1 MIATEVQLNALRPT
15 ARPFRPLFIPA
26 VAVHV
31 ACGNPWSSF
40 ERDTLNPGLR
50 SDATPAAI
58 GLPFERIAIPSGERV
73 LDAFGVD
80 ADRGCGSR
88 GAVLIFHGRGETVA
102 DWIRVQQ
109 SLRARCV
116 SSIVFD
122 YSGHGR
128 STPAGTIANL
138 NADAVAA
145 EDWFLR
151 SFPSS
156 ERRCL
161 LSHSMG
167 GGPML
172 FAAARSAEIDC
183 VVLASPFSSLR
194 EMAVR
199 DGLPSWLSFI
209 MPDVWNNARAVER
222 LRVPL
227 LWVHSQAD
235 TTIPDELGRS
245 VYEAAAVAKSSLILS
260 GFDHNAI
267 YEVAPPE
274 IWDGVAA
281 FVRGDWAP
289 GGDAH

>member
-1 MIATEVQLNALRPT
+1 MLATAGEKKVLRRAT
-15 ARPFRPLFIPA
+15 RSLLIPA
-26 VAVHV
+26 TAVFV
-31 ACGNPWSSF
+31 ACGNAWSSF
-40 ERDTLNPGLR
+40 ERDTLNPGVR
-50 SDATPAAI
+50 SEATPAAI
-58 GLPFERIAIPSGERV
+58 GLPFERVAIPSGERV
-73 LDAFGVD
+73 LDAFVVG
-80 ADRGCGSR
+80 AERGCGSR

-109 SLRARCV
+109 ALRARCV

-128 STPAGTIANL
+128 STPPGTLANL

-151 SFPSS
+151 AFPSS

-172 FAAARSAEIDC
+172 FAAARSPEIDC
-183 VVLASPFSSLR
+183 LVLASPFSSLR
-194 EMAVR
+194 AMAVR
-199 DGLPSWLSFI
+199 DGMPSWLSFI
-209 MPDVWNNARAVER
+209 MSDVWNNAQAAER

-235 TTIPDELGRS
+235 TTIPVELGRS
-245 VYEAAAVAKSSLILS
+245 VFEAATVAKSSLMLS

-267 YEVAPPE
+267 YELAPPE
-274 IWDGVAA
+274 IWDAVAG
-281 FVRGDWAP
+281 FVRGDRSHP
-289 GGDAH
+289 TGVD